1 MKIFIKN
8 RVTNNPLWCSVKQT
22 THKHSKDEV
31 SSSVDTNGT
40 VHDSLEK
47 THPNEEPSI
56 NINILTRKILMC
68 QISDIRA
75 KIWVNSNYS
84 LSPLWLGIWA
94 TWHPTHFKHWPHKSW
109 SHLGLSFYPQTYA
122 ILLSNPNVAHF
133 TCSLRFSFLVIM

>member
-1 MKIFIKN
+1 MKQI
-8 RVTNNPLWCSVKQT
+8 
-22 THKHSKDEV
+22 THKHSRDEV

-75 KIWVNSNYS
+75 KICVNSNYS
-84 LSPLWLGIWA
+84 LSPFII
-94 TWHPTHFKHWPHKSW
+94 
-109 SHLGLSFYPQTYA
+109 SHT
-122 ILLSNPNVAHF
+122 
-133 TCSLRFSFLVIM
+133 FLPDISDTDEEHLKWT

>member
-1 MKIFIKN
+1 MKQI
-8 RVTNNPLWCSVKQT
+8 
-22 THKHSKDEV
+22 THKHSRDEV

-75 KIWVNSNYS
+75 KICVNSNYS
-84 LSPLWLGIWA
+84 LSPFCEQSNRKIRYDYEL
-94 TWHPTHFKHWPHKSW
+94 SW
-109 SHLGLSFYPQTYA
+109 NHVIICNKVHETDTA
-122 ILLSNPNVAHF
+122 IYNKEL
-133 TCSLRFSFLVIM
+133 I